1 MSRPGDFVRRT
12 ATRVCSERMR
22 RRLIDPAVADLQ
34 AEVAEARRTGSTW
47 RLLQSLTA
55 GYLSV
60 AKVLVI
66 AACGE
71 FRQHATTWER
81 HEVAG
86 VVRAALIA
94 GGTISVATLLLALP
108 FIVQS
113 SYPNPGWL
121 AVYLIPS
128 TLPVSV
134 PLGFAVATAW
144 ALHGA
149 ARTRRVASVVLF
161 TAALTSAAMFVNMV
175 RVVPDANQAF
185 REAVAAKLNPAGPAP
200 RRGSNELRLTELRVA
215 LREAQALGRD
225 DEAWQLETTYYR
237 KWTLSVTP
245 LAIVG
250 LVVALGFTRRWT
262 RRRLTVTAC
271 GVFFVVHFPLWTSA
285 GMLSSVARPMVIEG
299 AGPALCAAVSLL
311 VTCWRSRAPRPA

>member
-1 MSRPGDFVRRT
+1 MRRPGDFVRRT
-12 ATRVCSERMR
+12 ATRLCSERMH

-34 AEVAEARRTGSTW
+34 AEVTDARRSGSSW
-47 RLLQSLTA
+47 RVRRALCA
-55 GYLSV
+55 GYLSL

-66 AACGE
+66 AACGDL
-71 FRQHATTWER
+71 RQTATTWER
-81 HEVAG
+81 HEASG
-86 VVRAALIA
+86 VLRAALVA
-94 GGTISVATLLLALP
+94 GGVISVASLLLALP

-121 AVYLIPS
+121 ALYLIPS
-128 TLPVSV
+128 TLPLSV
-134 PLGFAVATAW
+134 PLGLAVATAW

-149 ARTRRVASVVLF
+149 ARTRKVASVVLL

-175 RVVPDANQAF
+175 WVIPDANQAF

-215 LREAQALGRD
+215 LREARALGRD
-225 DEAWQLETTYYR
+225 DEAWELEATYYR

-250 LVVALGFTRRWT
+250 LVVALAFTRPWT

-271 GVFFVVHFPLWTSA
+271 GVFFVAHFPLWMSSGTLA
-285 GMLSSVARPMVIEG
+285 SVARPMVIES
-299 AGPALCAAVSLL
+299 AGPALYAAVSLL
-311 VTCWRSRAPRPA
+311 VICWRSRAPRPA